1 MARFTIAM
9 LGAQAQ
15 EQQVEGGD
23 ELVTDARALQIEQAE
38 GEIGQMDAAIDEAQ
52 DASQAVEDVA
62 QNLEKQEQVSED
74 AVQVAQE
81 MLGYLTKRTGLKAR
95 GAVAAMESFKSGDAA
110 KKAHLVAELR
120 LASEGFKD
128 QVAIAQ
134 EGVLDKIANKLSLI
148 VTSNKGLVKE
158 LEKVSEGYEVGTPR
172 EEALEDPAFA
182 SVLNPENKESLSAQ
196 DIVKFAAEVEK
207 RITDPK
213 IMDALNKVTAALD
226 EAKNTKGGIFTIKD
240 TELNLINK
248 QIAGLTQVFDDLSA
262 DATPG
267 RGTVKVTVAPLD
279 KSNKDALVKNV
290 QALLSVQEVQDALK
304 QIKKTS
310 MKIVTGSNRGGQ
322 AGAEARKTVA
332 RSAYSIYRIVGQLMK
347 LRFEVAHA
355 CVKYIK
361 ASSFKGKYLP
371 ANGQVEEAAL
381 KDLENQYTQK

>member
-1 MARFTIAM
+1 MARFNIAM
-9 LGAQAQ
+9 LGQQEAQ
-15 EQQVEGGD
+15 QQIEGGD
-23 ELVTDARALQIEQAE
+23 ELVTDARALQVEQAE

-52 DASQAVEDVA
+52 DASQAVQDVA
-62 QNLEKQEQVSED
+62 ENLEKQERVSQD

-81 MLGYLTKRTGLKAR
+81 MLGYLTKRTGLKAK

-120 LASEGFKD
+120 LASEGFNE

-158 LEKVSEGYEVGTPR
+158 LDKVSSAYDAGTPR

-182 SVLNPENKESLSAQ
+182 SVLNPENKESLGAQ

-213 IMDALNKVTAALD
+213 IMEALNKVNAALD
-226 EAKNTKGGIFTIKD
+226 ETKNTKGGVFSLKD
-240 TELNLINK
+240 SDLNIINK
-248 QIAGLTQVFDDLSA
+248 QIAAMSQVYDDLSA
-262 DATPG
+262 DGTTA
-267 RGTVKVTVAPLD
+267 RGSVKTSVAPLD
-279 KSNKDALVKNV
+279 KAGKDALVKNV
-290 QALLSVQEVQDALK
+290 ESLLSVQEIQDAMK

-310 MKIVTGSNRGGQ
+310 TKIASKDSLYSTPAAR
-322 AGAEARKTVA
+322 EARSTA
-332 RSAYSIYRIVGQLMK
+332 IRSAYSVNRLVGQLMK

-361 ASSFKGKYLP
+361 ASTGKGG
-371 ANGQVEEAAL
+371 AVQASAQETTEA
-381 KDLENQYTQK
+381 

>member
-1 MARFTIAM
+1 MARFNIAM
-9 LGAQAQ
+9 LGQQEAQ
-15 EQQVEGGD
+15 QQIEGGD
-23 ELVTDARALQIEQAE
+23 ELVTDARALQVEQAE

-52 DASQAVEDVA
+52 DASQAVQDVA
-62 QNLEKQEQVSED
+62 ENLEKQEQVSQD

-110 KKAHLVAELR
+110 KKAHLVAELK
-120 LASEGFKD
+120 LASEGFQE
-128 QVAIAQ
+128 QVSIAQ

-148 VTSNKGLVKE
+148 LTSNKSLAKE
-158 LEKVSEGYEVGTPR
+158 LEKVSEAYEVGTPR

-213 IMDALNKVTAALD
+213 IMEALNKVTAALD
-226 EAKNTKGGIFTIKD
+226 EAKNTKGNIFSIKD
-240 TELNLINK
+240 TDLNLINK
-248 QIAGLTQVFDDLSA
+248 QISGLTQVFDDLSA

-267 RGTVKVTVAPLD
+267 RGTVKVTVSPLD
-279 KSNKDALVKNV
+279 KSSKDALVKNV
-290 QALLSVQEVQDALK
+290 QALLSVQEVESALK

-361 ASSFKGKYLP
+361 ASSFKGKFLP
-371 ANGQVEEAAL
+371 ANGQVEQAAL
-381 KDLENQYTQK
+381 KDLEKQYE

>member
-1 MARFTIAM
+1 MARFTIGM
-9 LGAQAQ
+9 LGQQEAQ
-15 EQQVEGGD
+15 EQIEGGD
-23 ELVTDARALQIEQAE
+23 ELVTDARALQVEQAE

-52 DASQAVEDVA
+52 DASQAVQDVA
-62 QNLEKQEQVSED
+62 ENLEKQERVSQD

-81 MLGYLTKRTGLKAR
+81 MLGYLTKRTGLKAK

-120 LASEGFKD
+120 LASEGFNE

-158 LEKVSEGYEVGTPR
+158 LDKVSSAYDAGTPR

-213 IMDALNKVTAALD
+213 IMDALNKVNAALE
-226 EAKNTKGGIFTIKD
+226 EAKKTKGNVFSIKD
-240 TELNLINK
+240 TDLNTINK
-248 QIAGLTQVFDDLSA
+248 QIAALTQVFDDLST
-262 DATPG
+262 DTPAG
-267 RGTVKVTVAPLD
+267 RGSVKTSVEPLD
-279 KSNKDALVKNV
+279 KSSKDALVRNV
-290 QALLSVQEVQDALK
+290 QTLLSVQEIQDAMK
-304 QIKKTS
+304 QVKKTS
-310 MKIVTGSNRGGQ
+310 MNIVVGSNMGGH
-322 AGAEARKTVA
+322 AGADARKTAA
-332 RSAYSIYRIVGQLMK
+332 RAAYSIHRIIGQLMK

-361 ASSFKGKYLP
+361 ASTGKGG
-371 ANGQVEEAAL
+371 AVQATAQETTEA
-381 KDLENQYTQK
+381 